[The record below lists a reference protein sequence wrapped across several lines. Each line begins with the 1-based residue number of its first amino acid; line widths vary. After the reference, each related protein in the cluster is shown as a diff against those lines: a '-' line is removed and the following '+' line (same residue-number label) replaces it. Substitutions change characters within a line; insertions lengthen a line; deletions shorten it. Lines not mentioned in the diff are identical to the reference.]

1 MTITLMADHEYA
13 AQHLASGRVKIEG
26 FDVEI
31 VWPQGGAGSVYAE
44 LFQDPPYDVM
54 VIPMTNYLIALDQG
68 EQLIGIPVF
77 PDVSFPHLGVQ
88 TTENSGITT
97 AKDLEGKRVGIR
109 GWGFNPGTWMRGIL
123 ADQYDVD
130 LTKIDWVEAE
140 PNSLM
145 KVEYARDERFRV
157 SKGGDQVKELESG
170 ELDAVLFD
178 RAGPSLAGNRKSLF
192 QNPLQEA
199 IQYYQR
205 FDVFPVNVMLVAKT
219 NTLNENPGLARAILR
234 ACDTACDFYNLEA
247 QNDEEHMGLPI
258 HWLRGN
264 GLFPHL
270 NGIDE
275 NRKSLQ
281 TIVRYSYNLGLISRE
296 FTPEELF
303 SSECIN

>member
-1 MTITLMADHEYA
+1 
-13 AQHLASGRVKIEG
+13 
-26 FDVEI
+26 
-31 VWPQGGAGSVYAE
+31 
-44 LFQDPPYDVM
+44 
-54 VIPMTNYLIALDQG
+54 
-68 EQLIGIPVF
+68 
-77 PDVSFPHLGVQ
+77 
-88 TTENSGITT
+88 
-97 AKDLEGKRVGIR
+97 
-109 GWGFNPGTWMRGIL
+109 
-123 ADQYDVD
+123 
-130 LTKIDWVEAE
+130 VEAE

-145 KVEYARDERFRV
+145 KIEYARDERFRV
-157 SKGGDQVKELESG
+157 SKGGDQVRELESG

-178 RAGPSLAGNRKSLF
+178 RTGPSLAGNRKSLF

-234 ACDTACDFYNLEA
+234 ACDTARDFYNLEA

-303 SSECIN
+303 SNECIN